1 MNAWE
6 VNFDGLPGLTHHYA
20 GLSFGNEA
28 SAKHQYQVSN
38 PQRAAKQGL
47 LKMKALADAGFPQG
61 VIPPQERPNVAL
73 LRQLGFG
80 GRDEQVIAKAAAQAP
95 ELLSAASSASAMW
108 VANAATVCPSA
119 DALDGKVH
127 LTVANLN
134 SLLHRASEAPTTQ
147 AILQGIFHSPEHFA
161 VHGPLPAVATF
172 GDEGAANHNRLGREY
187 GLPGTQ
193 LFIYGRDTAHGVQP
207 QRYPARQTRAASEAV
222 ARLNQTNLNQV
233 IFAQQNPQ
241 VIDQGVFHNDVIAVS
256 NRQLLFCHE
265 QAFVHQPQ
273 LIQQLHERVPGF
285 MAIEVPTS
293 KVTVAEAVSTYLF
306 NSQLLSKPDGSMMLV
321 LPGEAQ
327 ENPRVWRYLNE
338 LVAQDNPID
347 TLRVFDLRESMA
359 NGGGPACLRLRVV
372 LNEAER
378 KAVNPA
384 VMMNDSLFVSLNDW
398 VDRYYRD
405 RLTVGDL
412 ADPQLL
418 QEGREALDRLTQI
431 LHLGSLYP
439 FQR

>member
-1 MNAWE
+1 MKAWE

-28 SAKHQYQVSN
+28 STRNQYQISN

-73 LRQLGFG
+73 LRQLGFS
-80 GRDEQVIAKAAAQAP
+80 GRDEQVVAKAAAQAP

-127 LTVANLN
+127 LTVANLS

-147 AILQGIFHSPEHFA
+147 AVLQAIFAHPAHFA
-161 VHGPLPAVATF
+161 VHGPLPSVAAL
-172 GDEGAANHNRLGREY
+172 GDEGAANHNRLGRDY
-187 GLPGTQ
+187 GQPGTQ
-193 LFIYGRDTAHGVQP
+193 LFIYGRDSLNASQP

-222 ARLNQTNLNQV
+222 ARLNQLNPNQV

-256 NRQLLFCHE
+256 NRQVLFCHE
-265 QAFVHQPQ
+265 QAFVDQPALLRQ
-273 LIQQLHERVPGF
+273 LALKVPDF
-285 MAIEVPTS
+285 IPIEVPSS
-293 KVTVAEAVSTYLF
+293 KVTVAEAVATYLF
-306 NSQLLSKPDGSMMLV
+306 NSQLLSKPDGSMLLV

-327 ENPRVWRYLNE
+327 EHPRVWRYLNA
-338 LVAQDNPID
+338 LLAQDNPID
-347 TLRVFDLRESMA
+347 ELRVFDLRESMA

-372 LNEAER
+372 LTDDER
-378 KAVNPA
+378 RAVNPA
-384 VMMNDSLFVSLNDW
+384 VMMNDTLFATLNDW
-398 VDRYYRD
+398 VDCYYRD
-405 RLTVGDL
+405 RLTQADL

-418 QEGREALDRLTQI
+418 VEGREALDRLTQI
-431 LHLGSLYP
+431 LQLGSIYP

>member
-28 SAKHQYQVSN
+28 STKHQYQVSN

-73 LRQLGFG
+73 LRQLGFS
-80 GRDEQVIAKAAAQAP
+80 GRDEQVVAKAAAHAP
-95 ELLSAASSASAMW
+95 DLLSAASSASAMW

-127 LTVANLN
+127 FTVANLS

-147 AILQGIFHSPEHFA
+147 TLLQAIFRDVAHFS
-161 VHGPLPAVATF
+161 VHGALPSVAML
-172 GDEGAANHNRLGREY
+172 GDEGAANHNRLGRDY
-187 GLPGTQ
+187 GQPGTQ
-193 LFIYGRDTAHGVQP
+193 LFIYGRDASASLQP

-222 ARLNQTNLNQV
+222 ARLNQLNPNQV

-241 VIDQGVFHNDVIAVS
+241 VIDKGVFHNDVIAVS
-256 NRQLLFCHE
+256 HREVLFCHAE
-265 QAFVHQPQ
+265 AFVDQPQ
-273 LIQQLHERVPGF
+273 LMARLAQKVPGF
-285 MAIEVPTS
+285 RAIEVPS
-293 KVTVAEAVSTYLF
+293 AEVTVADAVSTYLF
-306 NSQLLSKPDGSMMLV
+306 NSQLLSKADGSMMLV
-321 LPGEAQ
+321 LPGEVE
-327 ENPRVWRYLNE
+327 ENPRVWRYLNA
-338 LVAQDNPID
+338 LLAQDNPID

-384 VMMNDSLFVSLNDW
+384 VMMNDALFATLNNW
-398 VDRYYRD
+398 VDCYYRD
-405 RLTVGDL
+405 RLTQADL

-418 QEGREALDRLTQI
+418 REGREALDRLTQI
-431 LHLGSLYP
+431 LQLGSVYP